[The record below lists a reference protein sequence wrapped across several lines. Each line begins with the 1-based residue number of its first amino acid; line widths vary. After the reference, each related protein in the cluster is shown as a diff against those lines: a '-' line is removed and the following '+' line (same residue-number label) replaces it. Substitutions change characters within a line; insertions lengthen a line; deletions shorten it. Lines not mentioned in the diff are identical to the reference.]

1 MVSVQEHV
9 NGHSANEDDPKC
21 AFAFS
26 CVLTT
31 SPGGAY
37 PKSAVLWLKRSRSKS
52 KIIEHI
58 FSGNR
63 GCFFLDEQNGSPFD
77 SKRNRFK
84 QRGVVRLV
92 AFAVSMLV

>member
-1 MVSVQEHV
+1 MEKERWWWGGGLKKKLQHRTSFTMNFQQHRQQSFDKYLPAQSTVVSVQEHV

-37 PKSAVLWLKRSRSKS
+37 PKSAVL
-52 KIIEHI
+52 
-58 FSGNR
+58 
-63 GCFFLDEQNGSPFD
+63 
-77 SKRNRFK
+77 
-84 QRGVVRLV
+84 
-92 AFAVSMLV
+92 